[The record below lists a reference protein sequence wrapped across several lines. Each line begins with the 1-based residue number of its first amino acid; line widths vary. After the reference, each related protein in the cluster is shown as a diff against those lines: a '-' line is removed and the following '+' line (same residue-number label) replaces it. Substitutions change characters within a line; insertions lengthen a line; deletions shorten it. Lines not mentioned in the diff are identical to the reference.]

1 MANRVL
7 LDASGLKVSKPGVNV
22 LTAGDAGLL
31 FDTNTP
37 MLQVIASGGWTG
49 VAQGATRTAT
59 LPALD
64 FTPFV
69 FVYSPDNVA
78 RANYSG
84 GSVTFS
90 AVYGGTWSVYYAVMN
105 IPRGG

>member
-1 MANRVL
+1 MANRVVM
-7 LDASGLKVSKPGVNV
+7 DANGLKVSKPGVNV
-22 LTAGDAGLL
+22 LTAGDNGLL

-49 VAQGATRTAT
+49 VSSGATRTAT
-59 LPALD
+59 LPTLS

-69 FVYSPDNVA
+69 FVYSPDNVV

-84 GSVTFS
+84 NTVTFS
-90 AVYGGTWSVYYAVMN
+90 GVYGGTWSAYYAVMN
-105 IPRGG
+105 VPRGG